1 METND
6 IPNLKNNGIKKGK
19 DLHLSE
25 REKEVLRWL
34 TTGKTSWEIAQI
46 LLISERTVNYHVQ
59 NIIRKLDAV
68 NRAHAVA
75 IAIMAKLIEI

>member
-1 METND
+1 METKD
-6 IPNLKNNGIKKGK
+6 ILNLSNNGIKKGK
-19 DLHLSE
+19 NLHLSE
-25 REKEVLRWL
+25 REMEVLRWL